1 MLDPVV
7 TGSQLT
13 QVLIDGGSGLN
24 LLFVG
29 TLKKMGM
36 NISNMLTLFVVTFR
50 TKDIYRAEYV
60 KFEVANLES
69 SYLAILGRPALTK
82 FMAAPHYV
90 YLLLKMPGKAGAIED
105 DSTTR
110 VPDALAEV
118 FVAAQQLPSSD
129 MAILTKKSSQ
139 SSVKPTSEVGMKAI
153 QLQEGDPSKIPLIG
167 TGLSDK

>member
-1 MLDPVV
+1 
-7 TGSQLT
+7 
-13 QVLIDGGSGLN
+13 
-24 LLFVG
+24 
-29 TLKKMGM
+29 
-36 NISNMLTLFVVTFR
+36 
-50 TKDIYRAEYV
+50 
-60 KFEVANLES
+60 
-69 SYLAILGRPALTK
+69 
-82 FMAAPHYV
+82 
-90 YLLLKMPGKAGAIED
+90 
-105 DSTTR
+105 